1 MGVDKS
7 TVYRFLNSTALTACR
22 LHPKAHMK
30 VLAVDVHAF
39 MQYHYAFKDLTAAFM
54 QYHYAFKDL
63 TANQQQAIL
72 TLVQYEQSL

>member
-1 MGVDKS
+1 MTWYYSIEKTAKIMGVDKS

-30 VLAVDVHAF
+30 VLAVDVHA
-39 MQYHYAFKDLTAAFM
+39 YM

>member
-22 LHPKAHMK
+22 LHPKAHIK
-30 VLAVDVHAF
+30 VLAVDVHA
-39 MQYHYAFKDLTAAFM
+39 YM

>member
-1 MGVDKS
+1 MTWYYSIEKTAKIMGVDKS
-7 TVYRFLNSTALTACR
+7 TVYRFLNNTPLTACR

-39 MQYHYAFKDLTAAFM
+39 MQYHYAFKDLTA
-54 QYHYAFKDL
+54 
-63 TANQQQAIL
+63 NQQQAIL

>member
-30 VLAVDVHAF
+30 ILAVDVH
-39 MQYHYAFKDLTAAFM
+39 AFM

>member
-1 MGVDKS
+1 VTWYYSIEKTAKIMGVDKS

-22 LHPKAHMK
+22 LHPKAHIK
-30 VLAVDVHAF
+30 VLAVDVHA
-39 MQYHYAFKDLTAAFM
+39 YM

>member
-1 MGVDKS
+1 MTWYYSIEKTAKIMGVDKS

-39 MQYHYAFKDLTAAFM
+39 MQYHYAFKDLTA
-54 QYHYAFKDL
+54 
-63 TANQQQAIL
+63 NQQQAIL

>member
-1 MGVDKS
+1 VTWYYSIEKTAKIMGVDKS

-30 VLAVDVHAF
+30 VLAVDVHA
-39 MQYHYAFKDLTAAFM
+39 YM

>member
-30 VLAVDVHAF
+30 VLAVDVHA
-39 MQYHYAFKDLTAAFM
+39 YM

>member
-1 MGVDKS
+1 VTWYYSIEKTAKIMGVDKS

-39 MQYHYAFKDLTAAFM
+39 MQYHYAFKDLTA
-54 QYHYAFKDL
+54 
-63 TANQQQAIL
+63 NQQQAIL

>member
-39 MQYHYAFKDLTAAFM
+39 MQYHYAFKDLTA
-54 QYHYAFKDL
+54 
-63 TANQQQAIL
+63 NQQQAIL